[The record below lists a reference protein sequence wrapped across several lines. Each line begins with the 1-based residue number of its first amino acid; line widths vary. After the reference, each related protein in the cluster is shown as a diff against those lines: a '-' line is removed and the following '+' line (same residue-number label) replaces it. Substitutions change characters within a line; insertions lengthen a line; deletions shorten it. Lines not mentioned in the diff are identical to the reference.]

1 MAMLFLLLTAGAAA
15 TAQMPPARD
24 AAASLPNPRT
34 GELFEREPALKA
46 WALRF
51 YDGNDDGWL
60 TAFEAQRAADAF
72 RDLADSDRDG
82 RVTTTEYR
90 AAVAFVQARY

>member
-1 MAMLFLLLTAGAAA
+1 MTLLLPLLLAAA
-15 TAQMPPARD
+15 PPVVAET
-24 AAASLPNPRT
+24 AASLPNPRAA
-34 GELFEREPALKA
+34 ELFERETSLKA

-51 YDGNDDGWL
+51 HDENGDGWL

-72 RDLADSDRDG
+72 RDLADSDGDG

-90 AAVAFVQARY
+90 AAVAFVAARY